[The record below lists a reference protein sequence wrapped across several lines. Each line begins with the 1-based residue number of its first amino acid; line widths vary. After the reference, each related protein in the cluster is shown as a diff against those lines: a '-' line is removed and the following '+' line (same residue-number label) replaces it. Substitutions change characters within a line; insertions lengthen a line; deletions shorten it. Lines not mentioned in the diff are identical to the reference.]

1 VILISSERFT
11 EHQTPPGHPERPE
24 RAGVMNAVAARYRA
38 GGGEVAAPREA
49 TREQLA
55 RVHDAPYLQRMSETI
70 GQAVALDPDTY
81 TSPETHEIALLAA
94 GAAVD
99 AVERVMGATHTPAF
113 AMVRPPGHHAERGRA
128 MGFCL
133 FNNVAVAAAH
143 ARSLGAGRV
152 AIVDFD
158 VHHGNGTQHT
168 FERDPSVLYISTH
181 QYPYYPGTGAVDE
194 VGTGDGAGFTVNVPL
209 ESGSV
214 DSDYRLAFDEI
225 ILPVLRQFHPDLLL
239 VSAGFDAHER
249 DPLATM
255 RLTSEAFGAM
265 TMGLRRVAEDVCRG
279 RMALVTEGGYDL
291 QALAA
296 SLDQTI
302 HALTVPL
309 AEPVW
314 PAATAA
320 STRGRTSVDRV
331 KQAIAPFWK
340 VK

>member
-1 VILISSERFT
+1 VILISSERFA

-24 RAGVMNAVAARYRA
+24 RAGVMNAVASRYRA
-38 GGGEVAAPREA
+38 AGGEVVAPREA
-49 TREQLA
+49 THEQLA
-55 RVHDAPYLQRMSETI
+55 RVHDAPYLQRLSETA
-70 GQAVALDPDTY
+70 GQAIALDPDTY
-81 TSPETHEIALLAA
+81 TSPESHEIALLAA

-99 AVERVMGATHTPAF
+99 AVERVMGMTHTPVL
-113 AMVRPPGHHAERGRA
+113 AMVRPPGHHAERARA

-143 ARSLGAGRV
+143 ARTLGAGRV

-168 FERDPSVLYISTH
+168 FERDPSILYISTH

-194 VGTGDGAGFTVNVPL
+194 VGIGDGAGFTVNVPL

-214 DSDYRLAFDEI
+214 DSDYRIAFDEI

-296 SLDQTI
+296 SLDQTVK
-302 HALTVPL
+302 ALGAPL

-314 PAATAA
+314 PASTVA

>member
-1 VILISSERFT
+1 
-11 EHQTPPGHPERPE
+11 
-24 RAGVMNAVAARYRA
+24 
-38 GGGEVAAPREA
+38 
-49 TREQLA
+49 
-55 RVHDAPYLQRMSETI
+55 
-70 GQAVALDPDTY
+70 
-81 TSPETHEIALLAA
+81 
-94 GAAVD
+94 
-99 AVERVMGATHTPAF
+99 
-113 AMVRPPGHHAERGRA
+113 
-128 MGFCL
+128 
-133 FNNVAVAAAH
+133 
-143 ARSLGAGRV
+143 
-152 AIVDFD
+152 
-158 VHHGNGTQHT
+158 
-168 FERDPSVLYISTH
+168 
-181 QYPYYPGTGAVDE
+181 VDE
-194 VGTGDGAGFTVNVPL
+194 VGIGDGAGFTVNVPL

-214 DSDYRLAFDEI
+214 DSDYRIAFDEI

-296 SLDQTI
+296 SLDQTVK
-302 HALTVPL
+302 ALGAPL

-314 PAATAA
+314 PASTVA